1 MFFAAVW
8 KLYLDTN
15 PNFNPPTASYAL
27 TITCADAWGSTSGT
41 ATITMVAN
49 AFPVINGLP
58 TSVSIN
64 ESDAGGSSIYTVTV
78 TDAEGD
84 AISCTIDSITPTSA
98 ASAFTMVKP
107 LAGIIFTTAF
117 ILYVLR
123 LIIFCAF
130 FTLNYIN
137 FFYF

>member
-1 MFFAAVW
+1 MFFAAAW
-8 KLYLDTN
+8 KLYLDAN

-49 AFPVINGLP
+49 AFPVIDGVP

-64 ESDAGGSSIYTVTV
+64 EADAGGTSIYTVTV
-78 TDAEGD
+78 SDAEGD

-107 LAGIIFTTAF
+107 AAGIIFTTAF
-117 ILYVLR
+117 ILYVMR
-123 LIIFCAF
+123 LIVFCAF
-130 FTLNYIN
+130 FTLNYLY